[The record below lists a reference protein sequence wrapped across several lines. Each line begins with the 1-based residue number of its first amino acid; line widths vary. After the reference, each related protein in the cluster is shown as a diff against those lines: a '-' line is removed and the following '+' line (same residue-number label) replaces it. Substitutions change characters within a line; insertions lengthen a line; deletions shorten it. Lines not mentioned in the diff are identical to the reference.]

1 MSSPAVEY
9 RVSAAG
15 PARAEFNRGVF
26 CNLWPTYTVKRYSY
40 AMNTPL
46 TPPVFQILLT
56 LVDADK
62 VHGYSMI
69 REIAERTGGE
79 VQLTASTL
87 YAAIARLLEAGLIDE
102 VDAPEKTGGA
112 PRRCYRITKAG
123 RQLARQEAE
132 RLARTVAM
140 ARDKRLLP
148 RKA

>member
-1 MSSPAVEY
+1 MD
-9 RVSAAG
+9 
-15 PARAEFNRGVF
+15 
-26 CNLWPTYTVKRYSY
+26 
-40 AMNTPL
+40 TPL
-46 TPPVFQILLT
+46 TPPVFQILLS
-56 LVDADK
+56 LVGGDK

-69 REIAERTGGE
+69 REIAERTEGE

-87 YAAIARLLEAGLIDE
+87 YAAIARLLEARLIEE

-123 RQLARQEAE
+123 RQLAQREAE